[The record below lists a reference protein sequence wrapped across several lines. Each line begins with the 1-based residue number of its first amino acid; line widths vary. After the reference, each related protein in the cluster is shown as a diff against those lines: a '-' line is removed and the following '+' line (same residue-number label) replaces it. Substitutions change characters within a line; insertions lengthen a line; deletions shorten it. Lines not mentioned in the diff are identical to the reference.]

1 MQVLTNNALFA
12 EISDEESSV
21 VSGGIFQG
29 GLSLDQYIFGVGSA
43 YLLFGCVS
51 QASAQFA
58 WQNSLYGRDPS
69 LAPFGKYN
77 Q

>member
-1 MQVLTNNALFA
+1 MQALENNTLFTD
-12 EISDEESSV
+12 ISAEESSV
-21 VSGGIFQG
+21 VSGGLFTG
-29 GLSLDQYIFGVGSA
+29 GFSLDQYIFGVGTA
-43 YLLFGCVS
+43 YVILGGVS

-58 WQNSLYGRDPS
+58 LQNSLYGRDPS